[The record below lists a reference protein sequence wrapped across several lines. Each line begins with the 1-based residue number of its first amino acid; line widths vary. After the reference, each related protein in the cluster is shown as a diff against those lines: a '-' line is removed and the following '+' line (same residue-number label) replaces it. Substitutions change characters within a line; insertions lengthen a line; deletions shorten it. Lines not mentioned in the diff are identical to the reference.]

1 MVQIDKQRINM
12 EEIVNKATYDT
23 AFALF
28 VTYRLLR
35 VQGQH
40 LFSSLQTFNAYK
52 VSSCTRKE
60 ANFDLH
66 FCARSSSRCSVFHY
80 TYIFRPLKFCFGVLL
95 RCSYPAFLKAGRFLI
110 ISEYDYG
117 AFFQFTYP
125 LFSLGN
131 ILTLSATGTAFFI
144 IYILSF

>member
-1 MVQIDKQRINM
+1 M
-12 EEIVNKATYDT
+12 
-23 AFALF
+23 F
-28 VTYRLLR
+28 VTYRVLR

-52 VSSCTRKE
+52 LASCTGKE

-80 TYIFRPLKFCFGVLL
+80 TYIFHPLKFCFGVLL

-125 LFSLGN
+125 ALFSRQY
-131 ILTLSATGTAFFI
+131 IFTLSATGTACFI
-144 IYILSF
+144 IYWVFKFLKSSPPRRLSSELCLIFRHSFRI